1 MAYQPRR
8 NVNSV
13 AVAALQTAARAV
25 TRNLLGGF
33 AFAAMGLLNLAGP
46 AFAQDPRIV
55 PREQY
60 IPGIWIDPDG
70 CEHWAMDDGTEGFM
84 SPRRT
89 RDGRPV
95 CHRNDICGV
104 MQSDQLFATDRY
116 TISAAGRVALE
127 NFFRSATAYGFMIY
141 GHTDSRASDEYNLTL
156 SDNRANAVAEIAVGL
171 GLRVIDLRGFGER
184 QPVAS
189 NDTAAGMAKNRR
201 VEIYCL
207 R

>member
-1 MAYQPRR
+1 MA
-8 NVNSV
+8 
-13 AVAALQTAARAV
+13 AMAM
-25 TRNLLGGF
+25 
-33 AFAAMGLLNLAGP
+33 AAMGVLNLAGP
-46 AFAQDPRIV
+46 ALAQDPRIV
-55 PREQY
+55 DGEQY
-60 IPGIWIDPDG
+60 VPGIWIDPDG

-95 CHRNDICGV
+95 CHRNEICGV

-116 TISAAGRVALE
+116 NISVAGRAALE
-127 NFFRSATAYGFMIY
+127 NFFNSANAYGFMIY

-156 SDNRANAVAEIAVGL
+156 SDNRANAVAVIAQGL
-171 GLRVIDLRGFGER
+171 GKRVIDLRGFGER
-184 QPVAS
+184 QPVAT
-189 NDTAAGMAKNRR
+189 NDTAAGMQQNRR